1 MPKICPKCNKEWPDE
16 FKACPLDGTPLVS
29 KPQQPAGFSLNLGDA
44 NAISGGVNMSD
55 NHSINNTS
63 NVDSHNIITNNITQ
77 VEREKSPEEI
87 KHERELAFREAC
99 LEVYSNGIMTS
110 EQKRKLEDLQY
121 RLGLDE
127 NSASKILSEVAKRSE
142 RKSTTL
148 SPVHQIT
155 FNNIKTAINSNRLD
169 LVNRLLAQMK
179 AMVQRYSVEEIQF
192 TYYMLQAVL
201 HPKECIEEYENHRE
215 DKYWQSFWSS
225 IAYRRVGNIE
235 KSELLVADVG
245 DKWIDTI
252 PQENVFIL
260 ATVNALIDN
269 DSVSAKSL
277 YDNISG
283 EHSPFLSNLT
293 TCLYTIL
300 YHDVVS
306 PEELKQ
312 WQKDI
317 AFYSNN
323 LFADIIARNIEAK
336 RLENEAEAKR
346 IAEEKRM
353 QEEAEAKCLAEE
365 KRMQE
370 EIEAKRLAEE
380 KRLQEVAEAKRLAEE
395 KRMQEEAEA
404 KRLAEEKRMQEEAE
418 AKRLAEEKQQIF
430 NSSTSFDIKSLA
442 PYTNK
447 FGYLRNLSDEE
458 VQELKSILTSA
469 PNENYEAKFCLG
481 QLYLQ
486 ENESAENQ
494 KLSYDAIKS
503 ASEHGVYEAGAYM
516 AYFYLYG
523 KVVALD
529 LDEAER
535 RIKIDDDYKKNP
547 IFIQM
552 LVDLYT
558 QKGNTML
565 ADVWESKL
573 SKARSLMNIAIYSGY
588 GGGIPVFTIRD
599 NQVFEGYGGGVP
611 VYTIRDN
618 QVFKG
623 YGGGIP
629 VYTIRDNQVFKG
641 YGGGVPVYTIR
652 DNQVFEGYGEGIP
665 VYTIRY

>member
-1 MPKICPKCNKEWPDE
+1 MPKICQNPQCSCYNQGSFPDVLNE
-16 FKACPLDGTPLVS
+16 CPVCKTPFTT
-29 KPQQPAGFSLNLGDA
+29 PHNGGFSLNLGDA

-55 NHSINNTS
+55 NHSINTTS
-63 NVDSHNIITNNITQ
+63 NVDSHNVITNNITQ

-127 NSASKILSEVAKRSE
+127 SSASKILSEVAKRSE
-142 RKSTTL
+142 RKSSSL

-201 HPKECIEEYENHRE
+201 HPKDCVEEYESHRE

-225 IAYRRVGNIE
+225 IAYRRIGNIE

-283 EHSPFLSNLT
+283 EHSPYLSNLT

-336 RLENEAEAKR
+336 RLENKAEAKR
-346 IAEEKRM
+346 I
-353 QEEAEAKCLAEE
+353 
-365 KRMQE
+365 
-370 EIEAKRLAEE
+370 
-380 KRLQEVAEAKRLAEE
+380 AEE

-404 KRLAEEKRMQEEAE
+404 KRLAEEKRVQEEAE
-418 AKRLAEEKQQIF
+418 AKRFAEKKHKQEEYEAKRHTEENQQKSVSP
-430 NSSTSFDIKSLA
+430 NAFDIKSIV

-447 FGYLRNLSDEE
+447 FGYLRNLNDTEIP
-458 VQELKSILTSA
+458 ELKSILATE
-469 PNENYEAKFCLG
+469 PKTNYEAQFCLG

-486 ENESAENQ
+486 ENETAVNQ
-494 KLSYDAIKS
+494 KLAYDAIKS

-523 KVVALD
+523 KVVSQD
-529 LDEAER
+529 FDEAER

-547 IFIQM
+547 VFIQM

-565 ADVWESKL
+565 ADVWKSKL
-573 SKARSLMNIAIYSGY
+573 SK
-588 GGGIPVFTIRD
+588 
-599 NQVFEGYGGGVP
+599 
-611 VYTIRDN
+611 
-618 QVFKG
+618 FK
-623 YGGGIP
+623 
-629 VYTIRDNQVFKG
+629 
-641 YGGGVPVYTIR
+641 
-652 DNQVFEGYGEGIP
+652 
-665 VYTIRY
+665 

>member
-1 MPKICPKCNKEWPDE
+1 MKICPKCNKEWPDE
-16 FKACPLDGTPLVS
+16 LKACRLDGTPLVS

-55 NHSINNTS
+55 NHSINTTS
-63 NVDSHNIITNNITQ
+63 NVDSHNVITNNITQ

-127 NSASKILSEVAKRSE
+127 SSASKILSEVAKRSE
-142 RKSTTL
+142 RKSSSL

-169 LVNRLLAQMK
+169 LVDRLLAQMK
-179 AMVQRYSVEEIQF
+179 AMVQHYSVEEIQF
-192 TYYMLQAVL
+192 TYYMLQAVI
-201 HPKECIEEYENHRE
+201 HPKDCVEEYESHRE

-225 IAYRRVGNIE
+225 IAYRRIGNIE
-235 KSELLVADVG
+235 KSESLVSDVHY
-245 DKWIDTI
+245 KWIDTI
-252 PQENVFIL
+252 PQENEFIL

-269 DSVSAKSL
+269 DSVSAKLL

-283 EHSPFLSNLT
+283 EHSPYLSNLT

-353 QEEAEAKCLAEE
+353 QEEAEAKRLAEE
-365 KRMQE
+365 KHMQE
-370 EIEAKRLAEE
+370 EVEAKRLAEE
-380 KRLQEVAEAKRLAEE
+380 KHKQEEAEAQRLAEE
-395 KRMQEEAEA
+395 KRKQEEAEA
-404 KRLAEEKRMQEEAE
+404 NRLSEET
-418 AKRLAEEKQQIF
+418 QQQTSI
-430 NSSTSFDIKSLA
+430 SSTPFDTKSIA
-442 PYTNK
+442 SYTNK
-447 FGYLRNLSDEE
+447 FGYLRNLNDTEIP
-458 VQELKSILTSA
+458 ELKSILAAA
-469 PNENYEAKFCLG
+469 PKTNYEAQFCLG

-486 ENESAENQ
+486 ENETAVNQ
-494 KLSYDAIKS
+494 KLAYDAIKS

-523 KVVALD
+523 KVVSQD
-529 LDEAER
+529 FDEAER

-547 IFIQM
+547 VFIQM

-565 ADVWESKL
+565 ADVWKSKL
-573 SKARSLMNIAIYSGY
+573 SK
-588 GGGIPVFTIRD
+588 
-599 NQVFEGYGGGVP
+599 
-611 VYTIRDN
+611 
-618 QVFKG
+618 FK
-623 YGGGIP
+623 
-629 VYTIRDNQVFKG
+629 
-641 YGGGVPVYTIR
+641 
-652 DNQVFEGYGEGIP
+652 
-665 VYTIRY
+665 

>member
-1 MPKICPKCNKEWPDE
+1 MPKICQNPQCSCYNQGSFPDVLNE
-16 FKACPLDGTPLVS
+16 CPVCKTPFTI
-29 KPQQPAGFSLNLGDA
+29 PHNGGFSLNLGDA

-55 NHSINNTS
+55 NHSINTTS
-63 NVDSHNIITNNITQ
+63 NVDSHNVITNNITQ
-77 VEREKSPEEI
+77 IEREKSPEEI

-127 NSASKILSEVAKRSE
+127 SSASKILSEVAKRSE
-142 RKSTTL
+142 RKSSSL

-169 LVNRLLAQMK
+169 LVDRLLAQMK
-179 AMVQRYSVEEIQF
+179 AMVQHYSVEEIQF

-201 HPKECIEEYENHRE
+201 RPKDCVEEYESHRE

-225 IAYRRVGNIE
+225 IAYRRIGNIE
-235 KSELLVADVG
+235 KSESLVSDVG
-245 DKWIDTI
+245 YKWIDTI
-252 PQENVFIL
+252 PQENGFIL

-336 RLENEAEAKR
+336 RLENKAEAKR
-346 IAEEKRM
+346 I
-353 QEEAEAKCLAEE
+353 
-365 KRMQE
+365 
-370 EIEAKRLAEE
+370 
-380 KRLQEVAEAKRLAEE
+380 AEE

-404 KRLAEEKRMQEEAE
+404 KRLAEEKRVQEEAE
-418 AKRLAEEKQQIF
+418 AKRFAEKKHKQEEYEAKRHTEENQQKSVSP
-430 NSSTSFDIKSLA
+430 NAFDIKSIV

-447 FGYLRNLSDEE
+447 FGYLRNLNDTEIP
-458 VQELKSILTSA
+458 ELKSILAAA
-469 PNENYEAKFCLG
+469 PKTNYEAQFCLG

-486 ENESAENQ
+486 ENETAVNQ
-494 KLSYDAIKS
+494 KLAYDAIKS

-523 KVVALD
+523 KVVSQD
-529 LDEAER
+529 FDEAER

-547 IFIQM
+547 VFIQM

-565 ADVWESKL
+565 ADVWKSKL
-573 SKARSLMNIAIYSGY
+573 SKLI
-588 GGGIPVFTIRD
+588 
-599 NQVFEGYGGGVP
+599 
-611 VYTIRDN
+611 
-618 QVFKG
+618 
-623 YGGGIP
+623 
-629 VYTIRDNQVFKG
+629 
-641 YGGGVPVYTIR
+641 
-652 DNQVFEGYGEGIP
+652 
-665 VYTIRY
+665 

>member
-16 FKACPLDGTPLVS
+16 FKACPLDGTPLIS
-29 KPQQPAGFSLNLGDA
+29 KPQQPTGFSLNLGDA

-55 NHSINNTS
+55 NHSINTTS
-63 NVDSHNIITNNITQ
+63 NVDSHNVITNNITQ

-127 NSASKILSEVAKRSE
+127 SSASKILSEVAKRSE
-142 RKSTTL
+142 RKSTSL

-179 AMVQRYSVEEIQF
+179 AMVQRYSLEEIQF

-201 HPKECIEEYENHRE
+201 HPKDCVEEYENHRE

-323 LFADIIARNIEAK
+323 LFADIIARNLEAK
-336 RLENEAEAKR
+336 RQENEADAKRIAEEKRIHEEAEAKR
-346 IAEEKRM
+346 LAEEKRM
-353 QEEAEAKCLAEE
+353 QEEAET
-365 KRMQE
+365 
-370 EIEAKRLAEE
+370 
-380 KRLQEVAEAKRLAEE
+380 KRLAEE

-404 KRLAEEKRMQEEAE
+404 KRLAEEKHKQEEAE
-418 AKRLAEEKQQIF
+418 AQRLAEEKRKQEEAEANRLSEETQQQTSI
-430 NSSTSFDIKSLA
+430 SSTPFDTKSIA
-442 PYTNK
+442 SYTNK
-447 FGYLRNLSDEE
+447 FGYLRNLNDTEIP
-458 VQELKSILTSA
+458 ELKSILAAA
-469 PNENYEAKFCLG
+469 PKTNYEAQFCLG

-486 ENESAENQ
+486 ENETAVNQ
-494 KLSYDAIKS
+494 KLAYDAIKS

-523 KVVALD
+523 KVVSQD
-529 LDEAER
+529 FDEAER
-535 RIKIDDDYKKNP
+535 RIKIDVDYKKNP
-547 IFIQM
+547 VFIQM

-565 ADVWESKL
+565 ADVWKSKL
-573 SKARSLMNIAIYSGY
+573 SK
-588 GGGIPVFTIRD
+588 
-599 NQVFEGYGGGVP
+599 
-611 VYTIRDN
+611 
-618 QVFKG
+618 FK
-623 YGGGIP
+623 
-629 VYTIRDNQVFKG
+629 
-641 YGGGVPVYTIR
+641 
-652 DNQVFEGYGEGIP
+652 
-665 VYTIRY
+665 

>member
-1 MPKICPKCNKEWPDE
+1 MKICPKCNKEWPDE

-55 NHSINNTS
+55 NHSINTTS
-63 NVDSHNIITNNITQ
+63 NVDSHNVITNNITQ

-87 KHERELAFREAC
+87 KHERELAFREEC

-127 NSASKILSEVAKRSE
+127 SSASKILSEVAKRSE
-142 RKSTTL
+142 RKSSSL

-201 HPKECIEEYENHRE
+201 HPKDCVEEYESHRE

-225 IAYRRVGNIE
+225 IAYRRIGNIE

-283 EHSPFLSNLT
+283 EHSPYLSNLT

-323 LFADIIARNIEAK
+323 LFADIIARNLEAK
-336 RLENEAEAKR
+336 RVENEAEAKR
-346 IAEEKRM
+346 VAEEKR
-353 QEEAEAKCLAEE
+353 K
-365 KRMQE
+365 
-370 EIEAKRLAEE
+370 
-380 KRLQEVAEAKRLAEE
+380 
-395 KRMQEEAEA
+395 QEEAEA
-404 KRLAEEKRMQEEAE
+404 KRLSEET
-418 AKRLAEEKQQIF
+418 QQQTSI
-430 NSSTSFDIKSLA
+430 SSTPFDTKSIA
-442 PYTNK
+442 SYTNK
-447 FGYLRNLSDEE
+447 FGYLRNLNDTEIP
-458 VQELKSILTSA
+458 ELKSILAAA
-469 PNENYEAKFCLG
+469 PKTNYEAQFCLG

-486 ENESAENQ
+486 ENETAVNQ
-494 KLSYDAIKS
+494 KLAYDAIKS

-523 KVVALD
+523 KVVSQD
-529 LDEAER
+529 FDEAER

-547 IFIQM
+547 VFIQM

-558 QKGNTML
+558 QKGNTIL
-565 ADVWESKL
+565 ADVWKSKL
-573 SKARSLMNIAIYSGY
+573 SK
-588 GGGIPVFTIRD
+588 
-599 NQVFEGYGGGVP
+599 
-611 VYTIRDN
+611 
-618 QVFKG
+618 FK
-623 YGGGIP
+623 
-629 VYTIRDNQVFKG
+629 
-641 YGGGVPVYTIR
+641 
-652 DNQVFEGYGEGIP
+652 
-665 VYTIRY
+665 

>member
-1 MPKICPKCNKEWPDE
+1 MPKICPKCNKEWQDD
-16 FKACPLDGTPLVS
+16 FMACPHDGTPLIS
-29 KPQQPAGFSLNLGDA
+29 KPQQPSGFSLNLGDA

-55 NHSINNTS
+55 NHSINTTS
-63 NVDSHNIITNNITQ
+63 NVDSHNVITNNITQ

-127 NSASKILSEVAKRSE
+127 SSASKILSEVAKRSE
-142 RKSTTL
+142 RKSTSL

-201 HPKECIEEYENHRE
+201 HPKDCVEEYENHRE

-323 LFADIIARNIEAK
+323 LFADIIARNLEAK
-336 RLENEAEAKR
+336 KQENEADAKR
-346 IAEEKRM
+346 IAEEKR
-353 QEEAEAKCLAEE
+353 
-365 KRMQE
+365 
-370 EIEAKRLAEE
+370 IH
-380 KRLQEVAEAKRLAEE
+380 
-395 KRMQEEAEA
+395 EEAEA

-418 AKRLAEEKQQIF
+418 TKRLAEEKRMQEEAEANRLSEETQQQTSI
-430 NSSTSFDIKSLA
+430 SSTPFDTKSIA
-442 PYTNK
+442 SYTNK
-447 FGYLRNLSDEE
+447 FGYLRNLNDTEIP
-458 VQELKSILTSA
+458 ELKSILAAA
-469 PNENYEAKFCLG
+469 PKTNYEAQFCLG

-486 ENESAENQ
+486 ENETAVNQ
-494 KLSYDAIKS
+494 KLAYDAIKS

-523 KVVALD
+523 KVVSQD
-529 LDEAER
+529 FDEAER

-547 IFIQM
+547 VLIQM

-565 ADVWESKL
+565 ADVWKSKL
-573 SKARSLMNIAIYSGY
+573 SK
-588 GGGIPVFTIRD
+588 
-599 NQVFEGYGGGVP
+599 
-611 VYTIRDN
+611 
-618 QVFKG
+618 FK
-623 YGGGIP
+623 
-629 VYTIRDNQVFKG
+629 
-641 YGGGVPVYTIR
+641 
-652 DNQVFEGYGEGIP
+652 
-665 VYTIRY
+665 

>member
-1 MPKICPKCNKEWPDE
+1 MPKICPKCNKEWQDD
-16 FKACPLDGTPLVS
+16 FMACPHDGTPLIS
-29 KPQQPAGFSLNLGDA
+29 KPQQPSGFSLNLGDA

-55 NHSINNTS
+55 NHSINTTS
-63 NVDSHNIITNNITQ
+63 NVDSHNVITNNITQ

-127 NSASKILSEVAKRSE
+127 SSASKILSEVAKRSE
-142 RKSTTL
+142 RKSTSL

-201 HPKECIEEYENHRE
+201 HPKDCVEEYENHRE

-323 LFADIIARNIEAK
+323 LFADIIARNLEAK
-336 RLENEAEAKR
+336 RQENEADAKR
-346 IAEEKRM
+346 IAEEKRIH
-353 QEEAEAKCLAEE
+353 EE
-365 KRMQE
+365 
-370 EIEAKRLAEE
+370 
-380 KRLQEVAEAKRLAEE
+380 AEAKRLAEE
-395 KRMQEEAEA
+395 KHMQEEAEAKRLAEEKHMHEEAEA

-418 AKRLAEEKQQIF
+418 TKRLAEEKRMQEEAEANRLSEETQQQTSI
-430 NSSTSFDIKSLA
+430 SSTPFDTKSIA
-442 PYTNK
+442 SYTNK
-447 FGYLRNLSDEE
+447 FGYLRNLNDTEIP
-458 VQELKSILTSA
+458 ELKSILAAA
-469 PNENYEAKFCLG
+469 PKTNYEAQFCLG

-486 ENESAENQ
+486 ENETAVNQ
-494 KLSYDAIKS
+494 KLAYDAIKS

-523 KVVALD
+523 KVVSQD
-529 LDEAER
+529 FDEAER

-547 IFIQM
+547 VFIQM

-565 ADVWESKL
+565 ADVWKSKL
-573 SKARSLMNIAIYSGY
+573 SK
-588 GGGIPVFTIRD
+588 
-599 NQVFEGYGGGVP
+599 
-611 VYTIRDN
+611 
-618 QVFKG
+618 FK
-623 YGGGIP
+623 
-629 VYTIRDNQVFKG
+629 
-641 YGGGVPVYTIR
+641 
-652 DNQVFEGYGEGIP
+652 
-665 VYTIRY
+665 

>member
-1 MPKICPKCNKEWPDE
+1 
-16 FKACPLDGTPLVS
+16 
-29 KPQQPAGFSLNLGDA
+29 
-44 NAISGGVNMSD
+44 MSD
-55 NHSINNTS
+55 NHSINTTS
-63 NVDSHNIITNNITQ
+63 NVDSHNVITNNITQ

-99 LEVYSNGIMTS
+99 IEVYSNGIMTS

-142 RKSTTL
+142 RKSTSL

-179 AMVQRYSVEEIQF
+179 AMVKRYSVEEIQF

-201 HPKECIEEYENHRE
+201 HPKDCVEEYENHRE

-300 YHDVVS
+300 YNDVVS

-323 LFADIIARNIEAK
+323 LFADIIARNLEAK
-336 RLENEAEAKR
+336 RQENEAEAKR
-346 IAEEKRM
+346 IAEEKRIH
-353 QEEAEAKCLAEE
+353 EEA
-365 KRMQE
+365 
-370 EIEAKRLAEE
+370 EAKRLAEV
-380 KRLQEVAEAKRLAEE
+380 KRMQEEVEVKRLAEE

-404 KRLAEEKRMQEEAE
+404 KRLAEEKHKQEEAEVQRLAEEKCKQEEAE
-418 AKRLAEEKQQIF
+418 AKRLSEETQQQTSV
-430 NSSTSFDIKSLA
+430 SSTPFDTKSIA
-442 PYTNK
+442 SYTNK
-447 FGYLRNLSDEE
+447 FGYLRNLNDTEIP
-458 VQELKSILTSA
+458 ELKSILAAA
-469 PNENYEAKFCLG
+469 PKTNYEAQFCLG

-486 ENESAENQ
+486 ENETAVNQ
-494 KLSYDAIKS
+494 KLAYDAIKS

-523 KVVALD
+523 KVVAQD
-529 LDEAER
+529 FDEAER

-547 IFIQM
+547 VFVQM
-552 LVDLYT
+552 MIDLYN

-565 ADVWESKL
+565 ADVWKSKL
-573 SKARSLMNIAIYSGY
+573 SKLI
-588 GGGIPVFTIRD
+588 
-599 NQVFEGYGGGVP
+599 
-611 VYTIRDN
+611 
-618 QVFKG
+618 
-623 YGGGIP
+623 
-629 VYTIRDNQVFKG
+629 
-641 YGGGVPVYTIR
+641 
-652 DNQVFEGYGEGIP
+652 
-665 VYTIRY
+665 

>member
-16 FKACPLDGTPLVS
+16 FKACPLDGTPLIS
-29 KPQQPAGFSLNLGDA
+29 KPQQPTGFSLNLGDA

-55 NHSINNTS
+55 NHSINTTS
-63 NVDSHNIITNNITQ
+63 NVDSHNVITNNITQ

-127 NSASKILSEVAKRSE
+127 SSASKILSEVAKRSE
-142 RKSTTL
+142 RKSTSL

-155 FNNIKTAINSNRLD
+155 FNNINTAINSNRLD

-201 HPKECIEEYENHRE
+201 HPKDCVEEYENHRE

-323 LFADIIARNIEAK
+323 LFADIIARNLEAK
-336 RLENEAEAKR
+336 RQENEADAKRIAEEKRIHEEAEAKR
-346 IAEEKRM
+346 LAEEKHMQEEAEAKRLAEEKRM
-353 QEEAEAKCLAEE
+353 QEEAET
-365 KRMQE
+365 
-370 EIEAKRLAEE
+370 
-380 KRLQEVAEAKRLAEE
+380 KRLAEE

-404 KRLAEEKRMQEEAE
+404 KRLAEEKHKQEEAE
-418 AKRLAEEKQQIF
+418 AQRLAEEKRKQEEAEANRLSEETQQQTSI
-430 NSSTSFDIKSLA
+430 SSTPFDTKSIA
-442 PYTNK
+442 SYTNK
-447 FGYLRNLSDEE
+447 FGYLRNLNDTEIP
-458 VQELKSILTSA
+458 ELKSILAAA
-469 PNENYEAKFCLG
+469 PKTNYEAQFCLG

-486 ENESAENQ
+486 ENETAVNQ
-494 KLSYDAIKS
+494 KLAYDAIKS

-523 KVVALD
+523 KVVSQD
-529 LDEAER
+529 FDEAER

-547 IFIQM
+547 VFIQM

-565 ADVWESKL
+565 ADVWKSKL
-573 SKARSLMNIAIYSGY
+573 SK
-588 GGGIPVFTIRD
+588 
-599 NQVFEGYGGGVP
+599 
-611 VYTIRDN
+611 
-618 QVFKG
+618 FK
-623 YGGGIP
+623 
-629 VYTIRDNQVFKG
+629 
-641 YGGGVPVYTIR
+641 
-652 DNQVFEGYGEGIP
+652 
-665 VYTIRY
+665 

>member
-1 MPKICPKCNKEWPDE
+1 MPKICPKCNKEWQDD
-16 FKACPLDGTPLVS
+16 FMACPHDGTPLIS
-29 KPQQPAGFSLNLGDA
+29 KPQQPSGFSLNLGDA

-55 NHSINNTS
+55 NHSINTTS
-63 NVDSHNIITNNITQ
+63 NVDSHNVITNNITQ

-127 NSASKILSEVAKRSE
+127 SSASKILSEVAKRSE
-142 RKSTTL
+142 RKSTSL

-201 HPKECIEEYENHRE
+201 HPKDCVEEYENHRE

-323 LFADIIARNIEAK
+323 LFADIIARNLEAK
-336 RLENEAEAKR
+336 RQENEADAKR
-346 IAEEKRM
+346 IAEEKR
-353 QEEAEAKCLAEE
+353 
-365 KRMQE
+365 
-370 EIEAKRLAEE
+370 IH
-380 KRLQEVAEAKRLAEE
+380 
-395 KRMQEEAEA
+395 EEAEA
-404 KRLAEEKRMQEEAE
+404 KRLAEEKHMHEEAE
-418 AKRLAEEKQQIF
+418 AKRLAEEKHMQEEAEANRLSEETQQQTSI
-430 NSSTSFDIKSLA
+430 SSTPFDTKSIA
-442 PYTNK
+442 SYTNK
-447 FGYLRNLSDEE
+447 FGYLRNLNDTEIP
-458 VQELKSILTSA
+458 ELKSILAAA
-469 PNENYEAKFCLG
+469 PKTNYEAQFCLG

-486 ENESAENQ
+486 ENETAVNQ
-494 KLSYDAIKS
+494 KLAYDAIKS

-523 KVVALD
+523 KVVSQD
-529 LDEAER
+529 FDEAER

-547 IFIQM
+547 VFIQM

-565 ADVWESKL
+565 ADVWKSKL
-573 SKARSLMNIAIYSGY
+573 SK
-588 GGGIPVFTIRD
+588 
-599 NQVFEGYGGGVP
+599 
-611 VYTIRDN
+611 
-618 QVFKG
+618 FK
-623 YGGGIP
+623 
-629 VYTIRDNQVFKG
+629 
-641 YGGGVPVYTIR
+641 
-652 DNQVFEGYGEGIP
+652 
-665 VYTIRY
+665 

>member
-55 NHSINNTS
+55 NHSINTTS
-63 NVDSHNIITNNITQ
+63 NVDSHNVITNNITQ

-127 NSASKILSEVAKRSE
+127 SSASKILSEVAKRSE
-142 RKSTTL
+142 RKSSSL

-201 HPKECIEEYENHRE
+201 HPRDCVEEYENHRE

-336 RLENEAEAKR
+336 RLEKEAEAKR
-346 IAEEKRM
+346 VAEEKRK
-353 QEEAEAKCLAEE
+353 QEEAES
-365 KRMQE
+365 
-370 EIEAKRLAEE
+370 
-380 KRLQEVAEAKRLAEE
+380 KRLAEE

-404 KRLAEEKRMQEEAE
+404 KRLAAEKRMQEEAE
-418 AKRLAEEKQQIF
+418 AKRLSEETQQQTSV
-430 NSSTSFDIKSLA
+430 SSTPFDTKSIA
-442 PYTNK
+442 SYTNK
-447 FGYLRNLSDEE
+447 FGYLRNLNDTEIP
-458 VQELKSILTSA
+458 ELKSILAAA
-469 PNENYEAKFCLG
+469 PKTNYEAQFCLG

-486 ENESAENQ
+486 ENKTAVNQ
-494 KLSYDAIKS
+494 KLAYDAIKS

-523 KVVALD
+523 KVVSQD
-529 LDEAER
+529 FDEAER

-547 IFIQM
+547 VFIQM

-565 ADVWESKL
+565 ADVWKSKL
-573 SKARSLMNIAIYSGY
+573 SK
-588 GGGIPVFTIRD
+588 
-599 NQVFEGYGGGVP
+599 
-611 VYTIRDN
+611 
-618 QVFKG
+618 FK
-623 YGGGIP
+623 
-629 VYTIRDNQVFKG
+629 
-641 YGGGVPVYTIR
+641 
-652 DNQVFEGYGEGIP
+652 
-665 VYTIRY
+665 

>member
-1 MPKICPKCNKEWPDE
+1 MPKICQNPQCSCYNQGSFPDVLNE
-16 FKACPLDGTPLVS
+16 CPVCKTPFTT
-29 KPQQPAGFSLNLGDA
+29 PHNGGFSLNLGDA

-55 NHSINNTS
+55 NHSINTTS
-63 NVDSHNIITNNITQ
+63 NVDSHNVITNNITQ

-99 LEVYSNGIMTS
+99 LEVYSNGRMTS

-127 NSASKILSEVAKRSE
+127 SSASKILSEVAKRSE
-142 RKSTTL
+142 RKSSSL

-201 HPKECIEEYENHRE
+201 HPKDCVEEYESHRE

-225 IAYRRVGNIE
+225 IAYRRIGNIE

-283 EHSPFLSNLT
+283 EHSPYLSNLT

-336 RLENEAEAKR
+336 RLENKAEAKR
-346 IAEEKRM
+346 I
-353 QEEAEAKCLAEE
+353 
-365 KRMQE
+365 
-370 EIEAKRLAEE
+370 
-380 KRLQEVAEAKRLAEE
+380 AEE

-404 KRLAEEKRMQEEAE
+404 KRLAEEKRVQEEAE
-418 AKRLAEEKQQIF
+418 AKRFAEKKHKQEEYEAKRHTEENQQKSVSP
-430 NSSTSFDIKSLA
+430 NAFDIKSIV

-447 FGYLRNLSDEE
+447 FGYLRNLNDTEIP
-458 VQELKSILTSA
+458 ELKSILATA
-469 PNENYEAKFCLG
+469 PKTNYEAQFCLG

-486 ENESAENQ
+486 ENETAVNQ
-494 KLSYDAIKS
+494 KLAYDAIKS

-523 KVVALD
+523 KVVSQD
-529 LDEAER
+529 FDEAER

-547 IFIQM
+547 VFIQM

-565 ADVWESKL
+565 ADVWKSKL
-573 SKARSLMNIAIYSGY
+573 SK
-588 GGGIPVFTIRD
+588 
-599 NQVFEGYGGGVP
+599 
-611 VYTIRDN
+611 
-618 QVFKG
+618 FK
-623 YGGGIP
+623 
-629 VYTIRDNQVFKG
+629 
-641 YGGGVPVYTIR
+641 
-652 DNQVFEGYGEGIP
+652 
-665 VYTIRY
+665 

>member
-1 MPKICPKCNKEWPDE
+1 MPKICQNPQCSCYNQGSFPDVLNE
-16 FKACPLDGTPLVS
+16 CPVCKTPFTT
-29 KPQQPAGFSLNLGDA
+29 PHNGGFSLNLGDA

-55 NHSINNTS
+55 NHSINTTS
-63 NVDSHNIITNNITQ
+63 NVDSHNVITNNITQ

-127 NSASKILSEVAKRSE
+127 SSASKILSEVAKRSE
-142 RKSTTL
+142 RKSSSL

-201 HPKECIEEYENHRE
+201 HPKDCVEEYESHRE

-225 IAYRRVGNIE
+225 IAYRRIGNIE

-283 EHSPFLSNLT
+283 EHSPYLSNLT

-336 RLENEAEAKR
+336 RLENKAEAKR
-346 IAEEKRM
+346 I
-353 QEEAEAKCLAEE
+353 
-365 KRMQE
+365 
-370 EIEAKRLAEE
+370 
-380 KRLQEVAEAKRLAEE
+380 AEE

-404 KRLAEEKRMQEEAE
+404 KRLAEEKRVQEEAE
-418 AKRLAEEKQQIF
+418 AKRFAEKKHKQEEYEAKRHTEENQQKSVSP
-430 NSSTSFDIKSLA
+430 NAFDIKSIV

-447 FGYLRNLSDEE
+447 FGYLRNLNDTEIP
-458 VQELKSILTSA
+458 ELKSILATA
-469 PNENYEAKFCLG
+469 PKTNYEAQFCLG

-486 ENESAENQ
+486 ENETAVNQ
-494 KLSYDAIKS
+494 KLAYDAIKS

-523 KVVALD
+523 KVVSQD
-529 LDEAER
+529 FDEAER

-547 IFIQM
+547 VFIQM

-565 ADVWESKL
+565 ADVWKSKL
-573 SKARSLMNIAIYSGY
+573 SK
-588 GGGIPVFTIRD
+588 
-599 NQVFEGYGGGVP
+599 
-611 VYTIRDN
+611 
-618 QVFKG
+618 FK
-623 YGGGIP
+623 
-629 VYTIRDNQVFKG
+629 
-641 YGGGVPVYTIR
+641 
-652 DNQVFEGYGEGIP
+652 
-665 VYTIRY
+665 

>member
-1 MPKICPKCNKEWPDE
+1 MSKIYPKCNKEWQDD
-16 FKACPLDGTPLVS
+16 FMACPHDGTPLVS

-55 NHSINNTS
+55 NHSINTTS
-63 NVDSHNIITNNITQ
+63 NVDSHNVITNNITQ
-77 VEREKSPEEI
+77 VEREKTPEEL
-87 KHERELAFREAC
+87 KHERELTFREAC

-127 NSASKILSEVAKRSE
+127 SSASKILLEVAKRSE
-142 RKSTTL
+142 RKSSSL

-201 HPKECIEEYENHRE
+201 HPKDCVEEYESHRE

-225 IAYRRVGNIE
+225 IAYRRIGNIE

-245 DKWIDTI
+245 YKWIDTI

-283 EHSPFLSNLT
+283 EHSPYLSNLT

-336 RLENEAEAKR
+336 RLENKAEAKR
-346 IAEEKRM
+346 IAEEKRIH
-353 QEEAEAKCLAEE
+353 EE
-365 KRMQE
+365 
-370 EIEAKRLAEE
+370 
-380 KRLQEVAEAKRLAEE
+380 AEAKRLAEE

-418 AKRLAEEKQQIF
+418 TKRLAEEKRMQEEAEANRLSEETQQQTSI
-430 NSSTSFDIKSLA
+430 SSTPFDTKSIA
-442 PYTNK
+442 SYTNK
-447 FGYLRNLSDEE
+447 FGYLRNLNDTEIP
-458 VQELKSILTSA
+458 ELKSILAAA
-469 PNENYEAKFCLG
+469 PKTNYEAQFCLG

-486 ENESAENQ
+486 ENETAVNQ
-494 KLSYDAIKS
+494 KLAYDAIKS

-523 KVVALD
+523 KVVSQD
-529 LDEAER
+529 FDEAER
-535 RIKIDDDYKKNP
+535 RIEIDDDYKKNP
-547 IFIQM
+547 VFIQM

-565 ADVWESKL
+565 ADVWKSKL
-573 SKARSLMNIAIYSGY
+573 SK
-588 GGGIPVFTIRD
+588 
-599 NQVFEGYGGGVP
+599 
-611 VYTIRDN
+611 
-618 QVFKG
+618 FK
-623 YGGGIP
+623 
-629 VYTIRDNQVFKG
+629 
-641 YGGGVPVYTIR
+641 
-652 DNQVFEGYGEGIP
+652 
-665 VYTIRY
+665 